1 MKKIIV
7 LLASVF
13 AMSTFNAF
21 AIVEATEIS
30 NSVTNCINSE
40 TVASAPVYWS
50 GWARHNSN
58 RIYIKVYRSE
68 NMCDSFYAEASIHE
82 IYSPN
87 GPNRRMDI
95 NETLVVKSNKDWY
108 YVTYDGGNYYFTM

>member
-50 GWARHNSN
+50 GWAHHNSN
-58 RIYIKVYRSE
+58 SIYIKVYRSE
-68 NMCDSFYAEASIHE
+68 NMCDSFYAVASIHE

-95 NETLVVKSNKDWY
+95 NETLVVKSNKDRY
-108 YVTYDGGNYYFTM
+108 YVTYDGGDYYFRM